1 MSRLDYF
8 DEGAHSSKPS
18 LLICDPMVGMGTE
31 TTQVNLATA
40 VGRHFI
46 TRYYQKGSVMEKYR
60 SFPMAH
66 WYRCRLEGHCSYLLS
81 DFPFEASF

>member
-1 MSRLDYF
+1 
-8 DEGAHSSKPS
+8 
-18 LLICDPMVGMGTE
+18 MVGMGTE

-46 TRYYQKGSVMEKYR
+46 TRYYQKGLVMEKYR

-66 WYRCRLEGHCSYLLS
+66 GIG
-81 DFPFEASF
+81 ASWKGIAAIY